1 MKIFMV
7 ISVIDGEQGAAFFN
21 GYSDARQ
28 HAQNVE
34 CGMGG
39 RSYLY
44 RLNKE
49 TEEYE
54 FFES

>member
-1 MKIFMV
+1 MKKFMV